1 MRSLISI
8 FVLLLALTSCGQKPI
23 TLTING
29 TVTDAALN
37 GQQVYLMDYN
47 GYKGIDTAVVEN
59 SKFTFSVAQDTATL
73 LRISLKRLYAN
84 LILDNGVVDVAL
96 TENSTISGT
105 PLNDALTKIEE
116 EIAPLS
122 AKMMDIYRQQNS
134 PTADKEKLG
143 KQLTDLRANTIE
155 IHQKAFNSNIGNM
168 LGVYSLWKM
177 IRGLSY
183 EESTKK
189 AAEMGVL
196 AENFGPIKSV
206 IAAKGAYENTKA
218 GKMYVDFDAVNLD
231 GSAAKLSDYVGKGN
245 YVLVDFW
252 ASWCGPCVREM
263 PNIKEVY
270 ENYNDKG
277 LVVLGVNVW
286 DKKEKQ
292 KSSIEKLGLD
302 WNHIAIFEGTKATDA
317 YGIDG
322 IPHIILFAPDGKIVA
337 RGLHGDDMKAK
348 VAECINI
355 LLMK

>member
-29 TVTDAALN
+29 TVTDPALN
-37 GQQVYLMDYN
+37 GKSVYLKNYST
-47 GYKGIDTAVVEN
+47 YKNIDTAVVVD
-59 SKFTFSVAQDTATL
+59 SKFTFKVSQDTTTIL
-73 LRISLKRLYAN
+73 GISLNNLYID
-84 LILDNGVVDVAL
+84 LILEDGVVDVQL
-96 TENSTISGT
+96 IEVSEISGT
-105 PLNDALTKIEE
+105 RLNDL
-116 EIAPLS
+116 LNQ
-122 AKMMDIYRQQNS
+122 Y
-134 PTADKEKLG
+134 DKKFRTLKERS
-143 KQLTDLRANTIE
+143 LRKELYENM
-155 IHQKAFNSNIGNM
+155 FDNNIGNM
-168 LGVYSLWKM
+168 LGVFSLWM
-177 IRGLSY
+177 LINEPIAYDEANVMVTR
-183 EESTKK
+183 
-189 AAEMGVL
+189 MGPL
-196 AENFGPIKSV
+196 AENFGPIKS
-206 IAAKGAYENTKA
+206 IMKAKAAYENTQA
-218 GKMYVDFDAVNLD
+218 GKMYIDFDAVNPD

-270 ENYNDKG
+270 ENYKDKG

-292 KSSIEKLGLD
+292 KSIEKLRLD

>member
-23 TLTING
+23 ALTING
-29 TVTDAALN
+29 TVTDSALN
-37 GQQVYLMDYN
+37 GQQVYLMNYADYKN
-47 GYKGIDTAVVEN
+47 IDTAVVEN

-73 LRISLKRLYAN
+73 LRISLKRLYGN
-84 LILDNGVVDVAL
+84 LILEDGVVDVVL

-105 PLNDALTKIEE
+105 PLNDALTKLNG

-122 AKMMDIYRQQNS
+122 AKMMNIYRQQNS
-134 PTADKEKLG
+134 PTADKEKLS
-143 KQLTDLRANTIE
+143 KELNDLRNRTVE
-155 IHQKAFNSNIGNM
+155 INQKAFDSNIGNM
-168 LGVYSLWKM
+168 VGVYSLWTM
-177 IRGLSY
+177 IHGLSY
-183 EESTKK
+183 EESAKK

-196 AENFGPIKSV
+196 AENFGPIKSI

-231 GSAAKLSDYVGKGN
+231 GSAAKLSDYVGKGK

-263 PNIKEVY
+263 PNIKDVY
-270 ENYNDKG
+270 TNYKDKG

-286 DKKEKQ
+286 DKKDKQ
-292 KSSIEKLGLD
+292 KSSIEKLGLE

-322 IPHIILFAPDGKIVA
+322 VPHIILFAPDGKIVA

-348 VAECINI
+348 IAETIPSF
-355 LLMK
+355 

>member
-47 GYKGIDTAVVEN
+47 GYKGIDTTVVTD
-59 SKFTFSVAQDTATL
+59 SKFTFKVIKDTATIVGV
-73 LRISLKRLYAN
+73 RLKRMSAT
-84 LILDNGVVDVAL
+84 LILEDGVVDVELA
-96 TENSTISGT
+96 ESSTISGT
-105 PLNDALTKIEE
+105 PLNDSLNLLDSKIT
-116 EIAPLS
+116 PLNKS
-122 AKMMDIYRQQNS
+122 SYAIYKQFSLPNV
-134 PTADKEKLG
+134 DKEKL
-143 KQLTDLRANTIE
+143 KKENIKIINSTKE
-155 IHQKAFNSNIGNM
+155 IYQKSFDSNIGNM
-168 LGVYSLWKM
+168 MGVYSYWKM

-183 EESTKK
+183 DESKK
-189 AAEMGVL
+189 MAAEMGPL
-196 AENFGPIKSV
+196 AENFGPIKS
-206 IAAKGAYENTKA
+206 IMKAKAAYDNTQA
-218 GKMYVDFDAVNLD
+218 GKMYIDFDAVNPD

-263 PNIKEVY
+263 PNIKDVY
-270 ENYNDKG
+270 TNYKDKG

-286 DKKEKQ
+286 DKKDKL
-292 KSSIEKLGLD
+292 KSSIENMGMD
-302 WNHIAIFEGTKATDA
+302 WNHIAIFEGTKAADA

-348 VAECINI
+348 VAE
-355 LLMK
+355 MYK